1 MDKEKTSENKKIVGA
16 TGWSLS
22 TQIVSKIFPPITTMI
37 LARFFAPEIFGI
49 IATVSLVTSFAE
61 TFNESGFQRYL
72 IKKKYEEEDD
82 LKKDSDVSFWS
93 NLILSLVLWG
103 IIASLSTPLCYL
115 LNNPGLELALIV
127 ACAQLPLSSLSAIQI
142 AVLQKCY
149 NFKKP
154 FFAQLISSVA
164 TILITLLLAFSNC
177 GFWSI
182 IIGNIAGFAVRAII
196 LCIKSEWIP
205 HFYYSFKR
213 LKNMISFTSW
223 VLAEGLAVWAT
234 SWFDSF
240 IVGHSFDDHNLG
252 IYRTSQSVVNAL
264 VNVPQYATAS
274 VSLVALSKKTDDQES
289 FTSVFLFFQKALA
302 FVLLPIGAGV
312 FLYRDLAVMI
322 VFGSGWEDA
331 AFVIGFWS
339 IASVLR
345 VLFVSINTP
354 AFIAKNKP
362 RLPFWLQIIDLTI
375 IVPVCIAF
383 AIYMRDLKAF
393 VIARSIARVDIVI
406 PSLLLLWRYCGIS
419 LVKVLKNI
427 LKPFI
432 CTFIMIC
439 VSLVLQMIG
448 DDIWWQ
454 IISICICAFAYFAVM
469 FLLGKNDIKS
479 FFRIIKENK

>member
-1 MDKEKTSENKKIVGA
+1 
-16 TGWSLS
+16 
-22 TQIVSKIFPPITTMI
+22 
-37 LARFFAPEIFGI
+37 
-49 IATVSLVTSFAE
+49 
-61 TFNESGFQRYL
+61 
-72 IKKKYEEEDD
+72 
-82 LKKDSDVSFWS
+82 
-93 NLILSLVLWG
+93 
-103 IIASLSTPLCYL
+103 
-115 LNNPGLELALIV
+115 
-127 ACAQLPLSSLSAIQI
+127 
-142 AVLQKCY
+142 
-149 NFKKP
+149 
-154 FFAQLISSVA
+154 
-164 TILITLLLAFSNC
+164 
-177 GFWSI
+177 
-182 IIGNIAGFAVRAII
+182 
-196 LCIKSEWIP
+196 
-205 HFYYSFKR
+205 
-213 LKNMISFTSW
+213 MISFTSW

-274 VSLVALSKKTDDQES
+274 VSLVALSKKIDDQES

-383 AIYMRDLKAF
+383 AVYMRDLKAF

-419 LVKVLKNI
+419 LVKVLKNV

-454 IISICICAFAYFAVM
+454 IISICICAFVYFVVM